1 MNITIVMLQP
11 VTLKQQFYNKLV
23 FNQDVI
29 LSMGTINFTACR
41 FLYGIHDGRIA
52 RIIKISE
59 LCSQNMLV
67 AHLVSH
73 CRVKMVI

>member
-1 MNITIVMLQP
+1 MLQP

-23 FNQDVI
+23 LNQDVI

-41 FLYGIHDGRIA
+41 FLYGRHDGRIA
-52 RIIKISE
+52 RIIKISG

-73 CRVKMVI
+73 CRVKMII